1 MRKGDRVQVKF
12 THSSHIGT
20 VTKVG
25 VPVHVPSF
33 GRGGAGYSDYGFV
46 AEFSRTN
53 ASAESHTINPALHD
67 FNILRKLQASVQG
80 GAAAAA
86 EAGTK
91 LNRKKE
97 HSAARG
103 SRQGRVERR
112 ARGQRHGGATAV
124 SGMPQTSEEAVRQN
138 LACACCL
145 EAPPHKRDEVIDTP
159 AINLGVASNV
169 AFGVSR
175 VCGSLSLLGN
185 CGSVWLRSL
194 CGSVQVVTPC
204 GHFFCT
210 GCITQW
216 LRMHGSGRKCPVCRE
231 DLSALARKLSTALK
245 RPEEDA
251 VAQQGGEDEDT
262 GDEPGDDNQGR
273 TADPRRPSSRQ
284 QPTRG
289 TRPAAPGRAT
299 AMA

>member
-1 MRKGDRVQVKF
+1 VRKGDRVQVKF

-159 AINLGVASNV
+159 AINLGVASSV

-175 VCGSLSLLGN
+175 VCGSLT
-185 CGSVWLRSL
+185 VAL
-194 CGSVQVVTPC
+194 CGC
-204 GHFFCT
+204 G
-210 GCITQW
+210 
-216 LRMHGSGRKCPVCRE
+216 LRVALCRW
-231 DLSALARKLSTALK
+231 
-245 RPEEDA
+245 
-251 VAQQGGEDEDT
+251 
-262 GDEPGDDNQGR
+262 
-273 TADPRRPSSRQ
+273 
-284 QPTRG
+284 
-289 TRPAAPGRAT
+289 
-299 AMA
+299 